1 MGSYTNKKIIVGLVG
16 EAGSGKDTVADYL
29 GEKHKAVLLRFADPL
44 REALSLYINDFSRED
59 LAWLSISL
67 RKRFGNRVLSEAI
80 RKRIEDV
87 KEGIVVINGL
97 RLMEDLE
104 FMKGIPGATVVYV
117 TLDSKSRWERMYNRG
132 EKTDD
137 AVSYEDFLKMEK
149 TETEEQIPLIGEKAD
164 IKVENIGAREELFA
178 KIDKIL
184 DNLRRG

>member
-1 MGSYTNKKIIVGLVG
+1 MDAGANKKIIIGLVG

-29 GEKHKAVLLRFADPL
+29 GEKHNAVLLRFADPL
-44 REALSLYINDFSRED
+44 REALSLYIDNFSRED
-59 LAWLSISL
+59 LGWLSISL
-67 RKRFGNRVLSEAI
+67 RKRFGNKVLSEAL
-80 RKRIEDV
+80 RKRIRDV

-104 FMKGIPGATVVYV
+104 FMNSIPGATVIYI

-149 TETEEQIPLIGEKAD
+149 TETEEQIPMIGEKAD
-164 IKVENIGAREELFA
+164 IKVENTATKEDLFA
-178 KIDKIL
+178 KIDQIL
-184 DNLRRG
+184 DELGQG